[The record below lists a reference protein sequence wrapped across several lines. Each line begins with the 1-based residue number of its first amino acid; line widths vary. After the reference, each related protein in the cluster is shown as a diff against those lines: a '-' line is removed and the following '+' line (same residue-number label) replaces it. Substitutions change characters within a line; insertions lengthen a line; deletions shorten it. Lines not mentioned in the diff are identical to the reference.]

1 MTVRRSL
8 FALAFL
14 VACSSGGSNVIEAT
28 GTLELVEVDVS
39 PQVMARVT
47 KVLRDEGDRI
57 RVGETLMTLT
67 QSALPSEIVAKRAA
81 VRVAEAHLRDLLAG
95 PRESEIEA
103 ADAAVRAAEAEA
115 TRTAQD
121 LERLIPL
128 AGHGTVSQ
136 QQADAARAAAHE
148 AANRLAEARER
159 ARLVRQGARPQE
171 IAGARAEVAA
181 ARATLAG
188 VEQTA
193 RDLTLRST
201 IDGTVLSRHVEP
213 GEVLSPGVSGM
224 TLGDVTRPYV
234 WIYVDQV
241 TLPQIRVGDT
251 ATVLLDALPDQPFKG
266 TVVALADRAEF
277 TPRVALTKDERA
289 DLMFGVKVEVY
300 DPSRT
305 LKAGLP
311 VTVRIVPGATR

>member
-136 QQADAARAAAHE
+136 QQADGARAAAHE

-181 ARATLAG
+181 ARATRAFS
-188 VEQTA
+188 
-193 RDLTLRST
+193 RS
-201 IDGTVLSRHVEP
+201 
-213 GEVLSPGVSGM
+213 
-224 TLGDVTRPYV
+224 
-234 WIYVDQV
+234 
-241 TLPQIRVGDT
+241 
-251 ATVLLDALPDQPFKG
+251 
-266 TVVALADRAEF
+266 
-277 TPRVALTKDERA
+277 
-289 DLMFGVKVEVY
+289 
-300 DPSRT
+300 
-305 LKAGLP
+305 
-311 VTVRIVPGATR
+311 